1 MIATLTLFVLSFP
14 VSIIFVLKQ
23 LSPQKK
29 AQATQL
35 FDTKVLVYLTTNK
48 RAPTPMARVFLLI
61 VPLS

>member
-48 RAPTPMARVFLLI
+48 RVPTPMA
-61 VPLS
+61 